1 MCLRSFVLLPL
12 ETQARGLCYS
22 WGVMKETATNIVRR
36 LREAGHT
43 AYFVGG
49 CVRDMVRGIEPHDF
63 DIATSATPE
72 QVQALFAK
80 TVPVGAAF
88 GVVLVLE
95 DEHQFEVATFRSD
108 DAYID
113 GRRPTGV
120 RYGSPEEDAQRR
132 DFTVNGM
139 FFDPIADQ
147 IIDFVGGR
155 ADIERK
161 VVRTIGD
168 PRQRFT
174 EDKLRMLRAV
184 RFAAN
189 LEFDIDPVT
198 FAVVKEMAAQISVVS
213 AERIREELIKIFTR
227 SHAGRGLELLDAS
240 GLLQEIL
247 PEIAAMKGVEQ
258 PPEFHPEGDV
268 FQHTRLMLDMLPP
281 NPSVVLAFAV
291 LLHDVGKPPTFER
304 APDRIRFN
312 DHDRIGAE
320 MAETILRR
328 LRFPNEEI
336 DKIALCVREHMRFQF
351 VKEMRPAKL
360 KRILARDTFP
370 DELELHRIDCAS
382 SHRNLENYEFLKA
395 KAAELPPEVVKPEPL
410 LNGHDLLAL
419 GLTPGPMV
427 GQILR
432 EVEELQ
438 LEERLKS
445 RAEAL
450 EFAKSRVAA
459 APPSSDGPTPTGAGG
474 ATT

>member
-1 MCLRSFVLLPL
+1 MLV
-12 ETQARGLCYS
+12 
-22 WGVMKETATNIVRR
+22 
-36 LREAGHT
+36 
-43 AYFVGG
+43 VG
-49 CVRDMVRGIEPHDF
+49 P
-63 DIATSATPE
+63 TSSGK
-72 QVQALFAK
+72 L
-80 TVPVGAAF
+80 
-88 GVVLVLE
+88 
-95 DEHQFEVATFRSD
+95 
-108 DAYID
+108 
-113 GRRPTGV
+113 
-120 RYGSPEEDAQRR
+120 
-132 DFTVNGM
+132 
-139 FFDPIADQ
+139 
-147 IIDFVGGR
+147 
-155 ADIERK
+155 
-161 VVRTIGD
+161 VRTIGD

-189 LEFDIDPVT
+189 LGFDIDPAT
-198 FAVVKEMAAQISVVS
+198 FDAVKEMASQINVVS
-213 AERIREELIKIFTR
+213 AERIRDELIKILTR
-227 SHAGRGLELLDAS
+227 PHAGRGLELLDAS
-240 GLLQEIL
+240 GLLPEIL

-268 FQHTRLMLDMLPP
+268 FRHTRLMLETMSETACSASAPY
-281 NPSVVLAFAV
+281 
-291 LLHDVGKPPTFER
+291 HDRRCSRSPCCCTTWASRPRSQR

-336 DKIALCVREHMRFQF
+336 DKIVLCVREHMRFQF

-395 KAAELPPEVVKPEPL
+395 KAAELPPEAIKPAPL
-410 LNGHDLLAL
+410 LNGNDLLAL

-450 EFAKSRVAA
+450 EFAKSRVTAA
-459 APPSSDGPTPTGAGG
+459 LPSPAARRLETRLQQQVAIDIVGRNHADQLSVIHDEHGVRVRAVDDLFTGLRQLVPRRRQRHVWPP
-474 ATT
+474 

>member
-1 MCLRSFVLLPL
+1 
-12 ETQARGLCYS
+12 
-22 WGVMKETATNIVRR
+22 MKETATNIVRR

-63 DIATSATPE
+63 DIATSAKPE
-72 QVQALFAK
+72 EVQALFAK

-88 GVVLVLE
+88 GVVLVIE

-108 DAYID
+108 EAYID

-120 RYGSPEEDAQRR
+120 RYGSAEEDAQRR

-139 FFDPIADQ
+139 FFDPISNQ

-161 VVRTIGD
+161 VVRTIGE

-174 EDKLRMLRAV
+174 EDKLRMLRAI

-189 LEFDIDPVT
+189 LEFAIDPAT
-198 FAVVKEMAAQISVVS
+198 FAAVREMASEISVVS

-281 NPSVVLAFAV
+281 NPDVVLAFAV
-291 LLHDVGKPPTFER
+291 LLHDVGKPPTFQR

-312 DHDRIGAE
+312 DHDRIGGD

-382 SHRNLENYEFLKA
+382 SHRNMENYEFLKA
-395 KAAELPPEVVKPEPL
+395 KTAELPPEVVKPEPL

-450 EFAKSRVAA
+450 EFAKSRVSAV
-459 APPSSDGPTPTGAGG
+459 PPSPDGP

>member
-1 MCLRSFVLLPL
+1 MRP
-12 ETQARGLCYS
+12 LCYPI
-22 WGVMKETATNIVRR
+22 VAMKETATNIVRR
-36 LREAGHT
+36 LREAGYV
-43 AYFVGG
+43 AYFNGG
-49 CVRDMVRGIEPHDF
+49 CVRDMVRGVEPHDF
-63 DIATSATPE
+63 DIATNGTPE
-72 QVQALFAK
+72 QVQALFSK

-95 DEHQFEVATFRSD
+95 GEHQFEVATFRSD

-120 RYGSPEEDAQRR
+120 HYGSAEEDAQRR
-132 DFTVNGM
+132 DFTINGM
-139 FFDPIADQ
+139 FYDPIENQ

-161 VVRTIGD
+161 IVRTIGD

-174 EDKLRMLRAV
+174 EDKLRLLRCV

-189 LEFDIDPVT
+189 LGYEIEAAT
-198 FAVVKEMAAQISVVS
+198 FEAVKEMATQVNVVS
-213 AERIREELIKIFTR
+213 AERIRDELIKTFTR
-227 SHAGRGLELLDAS
+227 PHAGRGLDLLDTG
-240 GLLQEIL
+240 GLLAIVL

-268 FQHTRLMLDMLPP
+268 FKHTRLMLDSLPP
-281 NPSVVLAFAV
+281 NPDIILTFAV
-291 LLHDVGKPPTFER
+291 LLHDVGKPPTFQR

-320 MAETILRR
+320 MAGTILRR
-328 LRFPNEEI
+328 LRFSNEEI
-336 DKIALCVREHMRFQF
+336 DKIVLCVREHMRFQF

-360 KRILARDTFP
+360 KRMLVRETFP

-382 SHRNLENYEFLKA
+382 SHRNLENYEFLKT
-395 KAAELPPEVVKPEPL
+395 KIAEMPPEVLKPPPL
-410 LNGHDLLAL
+410 LTGHDLLAL
-419 GLTPGPMV
+419 GLKPGPTV

-445 RAEAL
+445 RQEAL
-450 EFAKSRVAA
+450 EFAKSRIAA
-459 APPSSDGPTPTGAGG
+459 AQPPHDGG
-474 ATT
+474 AAT

>member
-1 MCLRSFVLLPL
+1 
-12 ETQARGLCYS
+12 
-22 WGVMKETATNIVRR
+22 MKETATNIVRR
-36 LREAGHT
+36 LREAGHV

-72 QVQALFAK
+72 DVQALFAK
-80 TVPVGAAF
+80 MVPVGAAF
-88 GVVLVLE
+88 GVVLVIE
-95 DEHQFEVATFRSD
+95 DDHQFEVATFRSD
-108 DAYID
+108 EAYID

-120 RYGSPEEDAQRR
+120 RYGSPQEDAQRR

-139 FFDPIADQ
+139 FFDPVADQ

-161 VVRTIGD
+161 LVRTIGD

-189 LEFDIDPVT
+189 LGFAIDPAT
-198 FAVVKEMAAQISVVS
+198 FAAVREMASQISVVS
-213 AERIREELIKIFTR
+213 AERMREELIKIFTR

-240 GLLQEIL
+240 GLLHEIL

-268 FQHTRLMLDMLPP
+268 FQHTRLMLEMMSETARSASAPYHDP
-281 NPSVVLAFAV
+281 VVLAFAV
-291 LLHDVGKPPTFER
+291 LLHDVGKPPTFQR

-320 MAETILRR
+320 MAEAILRR

-360 KRILARDTFP
+360 KRMLARDTFP

-395 KAAELPPEVVKPEPL
+395 KAAELPPDVVKPEPL

-432 EVEELQ
+432 EIEELQ

-450 EFAKSRVAA
+450 DFAKSRVAGGQ
-459 APPSSDGPTPTGAGG
+459 PSPDGPTPTGAGG
-474 ATT
+474 ASI